1 MRVRDSVPG
10 RSFHAASSGDGIFKR
25 CLWRASASSWKRG
38 RHGGGACHWKKS
50 NTCHSNQKRGRRAFK
65 IGMAENGRW
74 RRQSADASAEEARM
88 NPETPFLSETT
99 AYDWYADRY
108 QSVFVS
114 RNRWLVT
121 AIIAL
126 ALAFFQAL
134 ALLCLVPL
142 KTAVPFVI
150 KEEVSGAITTVAPLR
165 GDSAITYQEAVRKYF
180 LVGYV
185 IHRETYDPADLA
197 DNYKA
202 VTLMSAADQRQAF
215 ERTISKSNPRS
226 PLVIYGTRSKRWV
239 RIKSISFLN
248 DHLAQV
254 RFTATEKSGS
264 TADAESEWTAII
276 SLIRS
281 AFMSPA
287 IELTRRLCHE
297 SKPLENC
304 VHRVR
309 ARRSPPCG
317 DRAPTNRHGRPRPN
331 AHLQRK
337 SGLQDHRLLR
347 LPD

>member
-1 MRVRDSVPG
+1 
-10 RSFHAASSGDGIFKR
+10 
-25 CLWRASASSWKRG
+25 
-38 RHGGGACHWKKS
+38 
-50 NTCHSNQKRGRRAFK
+50 
-65 IGMAENGRW
+65 
-74 RRQSADASAEEARM
+74 M

-276 SLIRS
+276 SFQFGQ
-281 AFMSPA
+281 APA
-287 IELTRRLCHE
+287 LE
-297 SKPLENC
+297 SDRFINPLGFYVTSYRTDQE
-304 VHRVR
+304 VM
-309 ARRSPPCG
+309 P
-317 DRAPTNRHGRPRPN
+317 
-331 AHLQRK
+331 
-337 SGLQDHRLLR
+337 
-347 LPD
+347 